1 MCLIRSTSAFVFI
14 IRISQ
19 IASEPSTILVFK
31 FSFNLNKS
39 LTGILMAISFP
50 NSAPIWPCIF
60 FKSSRVDFTIE
71 IPSSSGLGEGQVL
84 MSSNQVF
91 LNSDSPISG
100 TIPIGF
106 PDVGTTTNQG
116 LVGLSQN

>member
-1 MCLIRSTSAFVFI
+1 MRSISVFVFI

-19 IASEPSTILVFK
+19 IASDPSTILVCK

-60 FKSSRVDFTIE
+60 VKCSRVDFTIE

-84 MSSNQVF
+84 ISSNQVF

-106 PDVGTTTNQG
+106 PDAGTITNQG